1 MAARARTRL
10 TGPGLGVEGRA
21 CRGQAIGCGHE
32 ARVREIRDST
42 TYLLG
47 RASTPGVAETRQFL
61 TRNGVPF
68 QWVDVDG
75 DPLVQL
81 LKGRAE
87 LEDRRY
93 PMALFADG
101 SILEGPERFML
112 TRYVHHT
119 PTGTTPP
126 VPPEDERA
134 HAETAVF
141 KQQLA
146 ERVGLPT
153 RPTRETYDV
162 VIVGA
167 GPAGLTAAL
176 NGASEGL
183 STIVVE
189 AMAPGG
195 QAGTSARIENYPG
208 FAQGVSGAELAA
220 SIHAQASRLGAEILI
235 GAELVTAAPTDR
247 GTFRIELTCGS
258 VIEVQTGVVA
268 TGVDYRRLEAPGVEK
283 FVGAGIHYGSAP
295 GEAVRLRGRDVMII
309 GGGNSAGQAAL
320 HVADYAEAVTVVVRG
335 ANLERGMSNYL
346 VERIDRHPRITV
358 RTSSQVAEVRGDSH
372 LRSVILRSEGND
384 VTDELAADAMF
395 LLIGARPITI
405 GLEGW
410 IRRDEHGFLLTG
422 QDVLADAPRESW
434 WKLSRDPYPLESSQ
448 PGVFVAGDLRHG
460 SIKRVASAVGEGAMA
475 ASLIHRYLA
484 LERGP

>member
-1 MAARARTRL
+1 M
-10 TGPGLGVEGRA
+10 
-21 CRGQAIGCGHE
+21 
-32 ARVREIRDST
+32 RDST

-134 HAETAVF
+134 HAETARF

-153 RPTRETYDV
+153 RPTRDTYDV

-176 NGASEGL
+176 NGSSEGL
-183 STIVVE
+183 RTIVVE
-189 AMAPGG
+189 AIAPGG

-220 SIHAQASRLGAEILI
+220 SIYAQASPAR
-235 GAELVTAAPTDR
+235 
-247 GTFRIELTCGS
+247 
-258 VIEVQTGVVA
+258 
-268 TGVDYRRLEAPGVEK
+268 
-283 FVGAGIHYGSAP
+283 
-295 GEAVRLRGRDVMII
+295 
-309 GGGNSAGQAAL
+309 
-320 HVADYAEAVTVVVRG
+320 
-335 ANLERGMSNYL
+335 
-346 VERIDRHPRITV
+346 
-358 RTSSQVAEVRGDSH
+358 RGDPN
-372 LRSVILRSEGND
+372 RG
-384 VTDELAADAMF
+384 
-395 LLIGARPITI
+395 GARNRCPN
-405 GLEGW
+405 
-410 IRRDEHGFLLTG
+410 R
-422 QDVLADAPRESW
+422 
-434 WKLSRDPYPLESSQ
+434 SRHVPNGTDLRFCDRSPKPVSS
-448 PGVFVAGDLRHG
+448 PPEWTTGDLRP
-460 SIKRVASAVGEGAMA
+460 
-475 ASLIHRYLA
+475 
-484 LERGP
+484 RG

>member
-1 MAARARTRL
+1 LIVM
-10 TGPGLGVEGRA
+10 P
-21 CRGQAIGCGHE
+21 
-32 ARVREIRDST
+32 DST

-47 RASTPGVAETRQFL
+47 QASTPGVPETRQFL

-68 QWVDVDG
+68 QWVDVDR
-75 DPLVQL
+75 DPLVHL
-81 LKGRAE
+81 LGHRAN
-87 LEDRRY
+87 LAGRRY

-101 SILEGPERFML
+101 SAIEAPKQFKL
-112 TRYVHHT
+112 TRYVSHSHT
-119 PTGTTPP
+119 GAAPP
-126 VPPEDERA
+126 MPAAEERA
-134 HAETAVF
+134 YAATARF

-153 RPTRETYDV
+153 TPARERYDV
-162 VIVGA
+162 VVVGA

-176 NGASEGL
+176 YCASEGL
-183 STIVVE
+183 TTLVVE

-208 FAQGVSGAELAA
+208 FPQGISGAELAA

-258 VIEVQTGVVA
+258 VVEVRTGVVA
-268 TGVDYRRLEAPGVEK
+268 TGVDYRRLEAPGVGK
-283 FVGAGIHYGSAP
+283 FVGAGVHYGSAP
-295 GEAVRLRGRDVMII
+295 GEASRLQGRNVVIV

-320 HVADYAEAVTVVVRG
+320 HLAEQAREVTVVIRG
-335 ANLERGMSNYL
+335 PSLARGMSNYL
-346 VERIDRHPRITV
+346 VDRINEHPRVTV
-358 RTSSQVAEVRGDSH
+358 LPSTEVVEARGNAH
-372 LRSVILRSEGND
+372 LESVILRRDGHEEA
-384 VTDELAADAMF
+384 DELAADAMF

-422 QDVLADAPRESW
+422 QDVLADAPREAW

-475 ASLIHRYLA
+475 ASLIHRYLG
-484 LERGP
+484 EQHE